1 MIELY
6 KLDNSK
12 IIIDIDQI
20 ESIEQNLDT
29 LVTLSNGN
37 KIIVKEDAKNIIE
50 KIIISKFEKHKIKN
64 EKVLAI

>member
-29 LVTLSNGN
+29 VVTLSNGN